1 MSVKIYES
9 FQGHITKL
17 KKIELSKNY
26 VKNTNY
32 NKFRLFCIKRVFFL
46 NMKLIMTII
55 YLLFNVKINNLK
67 KKIHWSN
74 EIN

>member
-1 MSVKIYES
+1 MSKTQIIINLD
-9 FQGHITKL
+9 F
-17 KKIELSKNY
+17 
-26 VKNTNY
+26 
-32 NKFRLFCIKRVFFL
+32 FCIKRVFFL